1 MLGDYNKFQK
11 QSASTSQYLA
21 SRNAKIAHTVRKKA
35 RPVANSRAATFGFRG
50 NNNAGLKEKAA
61 IYVDWIALEAREF
74 EVEQEKRRAA
84 KAAAARK
91 LEAEKRDAA
100 AAADL
105 ARHVHAVCEAT
116 HLKHQARQLAA

>member
-1 MLGDYNKFQK
+1 MNILPNFARLTFHEDPT
-11 QSASTSQYLA
+11 SAK
-21 SRNAKIAHTVRKKA
+21 RDIENV
-35 RPVANSRAATFGFRG
+35 
-50 NNNAGLKEKAA
+50 
-61 IYVDWIALEAREF
+61 YVDWIAQEAREF
-74 EVEQEKRRAA
+74 EAEQEKRRAA

-116 HLKHQARQLAA
+116 HLKHQARQVVA